1 MQDVGIRALTARSL
15 AKLLKWHPVRIN
27 GGNIPMKVH
36 SSRMKHIEKAFG
48 RGKGH
53 QLALSPEEIEMNG
66 EGIFGKAFDKVLKK
80 VGIKKAVYK
89 AGDKVKPIVKRAID
103 KGAKALSTY
112 APALRPA
119 INPLADLTKDY
130 LDRPGYN
137 QNNKGKNA
145 LRSLKRIGIRAG
157 TQIAR
162 EQAMKYAGL
171 GEGLYAGG
179 DGLYAGGDGYV
190 RGVPNPM
197 VSGYGAK
204 TMPNVGNQILP
215 IQLRSNP
222 YGENFIWG
230 STLPPEYARLH
241 R

>member
-1 MQDVGIRALTARSL
+1 
-15 AKLLKWHPVRIN
+15 
-27 GGNIPMKVH
+27 MKP
-36 SSRMKHIEKAFG
+36 IEKAFG

-89 AGDKVKPIVKRAID
+89 AGDKVKPIVKQAIN

-130 LDRPGYN
+130 LDRPTYY
-137 QNNKGKNA
+137 QKNKGQNA
-145 LRSLKRIGIRAG
+145 LRSLKRIGVKAG

-162 EQAMKYAGL
+162 KQAMKYAM
-171 GEGLYAGG
+171 GEGLYAGN
-179 DGLYAGGDGYV
+179 GLYAGGDGYV
-190 RGVPNPM
+190 RGVSNRM
-197 VSGYGAK
+197 VSGYGVK
-204 TMPNVGNQILP
+204 SMPNVGNQILP

-222 YGENFIWG
+222 YGENFLWG

>member
-1 MQDVGIRALTARSL
+1 
-15 AKLLKWHPVRIN
+15 
-27 GGNIPMKVH
+27 MKVH
-36 SSRMKHIEKAFG
+36 SSRMKPIEKAFG

-89 AGDKVKPIVKRAID
+89 AGDKVKPIVKQAIN

-130 LDRPGYN
+130 LDRPTYY
-137 QNNKGKNA
+137 QKNKGQNA
-145 LRSLKRIGIRAG
+145 LRSLKRIGVKAG

-162 EQAMKYAGL
+162 EQAMKYAM
-171 GEGLYAGG
+171 GEGLYAGN
-179 DGLYAGGDGYV
+179 GLYAGGDGYV
-190 RGVPNPM
+190 RGVSNRM
-197 VSGYGAK
+197 VSGYGVK
-204 TMPNVGNQILP
+204 SMPNVGNQILP

-222 YGENFIWG
+222 YGENFLWG

>member
-1 MQDVGIRALTARSL
+1 
-15 AKLLKWHPVRIN
+15 
-27 GGNIPMKVH
+27 MKVH
-36 SSRMKHIEKAFG
+36 SSRMKPIEKAFG

-89 AGDKVKPIVKRAID
+89 AGDKVKPIVKQAIN

-130 LDRPGYN
+130 LDRPTYY
-137 QNNKGKNA
+137 QKNKGQNA
-145 LRSLKRIGIRAG
+145 LRSLKRIGVKAG

-162 EQAMKYAGL
+162 EQAMKYAM
-171 GEGLYAGG
+171 GEGLYAGN
-179 DGLYAGGDGYV
+179 GLCAGGDGYV
-190 RGVPNPM
+190 RGVSNRM
-197 VSGYGAK
+197 VSGYGVK
-204 TMPNVGNQILP
+204 SMPNVGNQILP

-222 YGENFIWG
+222 YGENFLWG
-230 STLPPEYARLH
+230 STLPPEDARLH

>member
-1 MQDVGIRALTARSL
+1 
-15 AKLLKWHPVRIN
+15 
-27 GGNIPMKVH
+27 MKVH
-36 SSRMKHIEKAFG
+36 SSRMKPIEKAFG

-89 AGDKVKPIVKRAID
+89 AGDKVKPIVKQAIN

-130 LDRPGYN
+130 LDRPTYY
-137 QNNKGKNA
+137 QKNKGQNA
-145 LRSLKRIGIRAG
+145 LRSLKRIGVKAG

-162 EQAMKYAGL
+162 KQAMKYAM
-171 GEGLYAGG
+171 GEGLYAGN
-179 DGLYAGGDGYV
+179 GLYAGGDGYV
-190 RGVPNPM
+190 RGVSNRM
-197 VSGYGAK
+197 VSGYGVK
-204 TMPNVGNQILP
+204 SMPNVGNQILP

-222 YGENFIWG
+222 YGENFLWG

>member
-15 AKLLKWHPVRIN
+15 AKLRKGHPVRIN

-36 SSRMKHIEKAFG
+36 SSRMKPIEKAFG

-80 VGIKKAVYK
+80 VGIKKAIYK
-89 AGDKVKPIVKRAID
+89 AGDKVKPIVKQAID

-112 APALRPA
+112 SPALRPA
-119 INPLADLTKDY
+119 INPLANLTKDY
-130 LDRPGYN
+130 LDRPTYYQKN
-137 QNNKGKNA
+137 QGRNA

-162 EQAMKYAGL
+162 EQAMKYAM
-171 GEGLYAGG
+171 GEGLYAGN
-179 DGLYAGGDGYV
+179 GLYAGGDSYV
-190 RGVPNPM
+190 RGVSNPM
-197 VSGYGAK
+197 VSGYGVK
-204 TMPNVGNQILP
+204 SMPNVGNQILP

-222 YGENFIWG
+222 YGENFLWG

>member
-1 MQDVGIRALTARSL
+1 MEDVGIKELSARSL
-15 AKLLKWHPVRIN
+15 ARLRNGHSVRIN
-27 GGNIPMKVH
+27 GGGIALKLH
-36 SSRMKHIEKAFG
+36 SSRINPIHKAFAK
-48 RGKGH
+48 GKGH

-89 AGDKVKPIVKRAID
+89 AGDKVKPIVKQAID

-119 INPLADLTKDY
+119 INPLANLTKDY
-130 LDRPGYN
+130 LDRPGYY
-137 QNNKGKNA
+137 QKNKGRNA

-179 DGLYAGGDGYV
+179 DGLYAGGDSYV
-190 RGVPNPM
+190 RGVPSPM